1 MRYYARR
8 FGDTTVREVMVPRTE
23 MTIVPVTASL
33 HTVAHRFSAHAFSRL
48 PAYEETPDHIV
59 GILHSKDMMRA
70 LLMADRTRQP
80 TIQLMMREPFFVPDS
95 QKADELLSEFRKRR
109 EYLAVVLDEYGGTAG
124 LVTLNDLVTRIIGD
138 VEDVSAQG
146 FPDIERSADGGAM
159 LNGMTTI
166 GDFNDAFNLKLVD
179 ENYDTIGGYVMGRLG
194 RIPNT
199 GDVVD
204 LGVSGLHL
212 RVEEMDKMRV
222 ARLRLRLGR

>member
-1 MRYYARR
+1 
-8 FGDTTVREVMVPRTE
+8 
-23 MTIVPVTASL
+23 
-33 HTVAHRFSAHAFSRL
+33 
-48 PAYEETPDHIV
+48 
-59 GILHSKDMMRA
+59 
-70 LLMADRTRQP
+70 
-80 TIQLMMREPFFVPDS
+80 MREPFFVPDS